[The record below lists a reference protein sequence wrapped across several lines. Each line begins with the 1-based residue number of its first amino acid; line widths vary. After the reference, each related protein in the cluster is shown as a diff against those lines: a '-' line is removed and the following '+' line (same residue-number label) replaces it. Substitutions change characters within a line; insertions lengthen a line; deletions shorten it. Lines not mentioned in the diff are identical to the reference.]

1 MTDTLLDQGISAAIT
16 GRRDEARALL
26 SQVVETDDT
35 NEQAWL
41 WLSGLV
47 DDPEDIRTCLENVLH
62 LNPENVK
69 AQHGMAWLE
78 QSHGISRTPVAAAE
92 IDPASDRAGDA
103 PDQVAA
109 PIEKPDPSP
118 ALAAAELPRIDDPC
132 PYCGAAA
139 QPDAK
144 RCGACGKSLMA
155 PAEGHEKRSKA
166 LTTLGTFWGIGG
178 VFSLLG
184 GALTI
189 VSFIMTMRGGSA
201 LLPPPT
207 ISRSGA
213 NAAAI
218 YSKVLMASMYGQI
231 LGAVGYGIFQL
242 VIARGLFRRR
252 RWAWIVSAV
261 LQGLQLLVAL
271 GIVLFFATMMRML
284 IASLPGGNSRS
295 GSPLGTVIFVLVL
308 LLMFAPQIVSML
320 LLFFSYGDVFAPMK
334 RISVHVSVAKPAQH
348 YNNGLD
354 YKNRG
359 MWYMAAQEWAAAV
372 RDAPHEPNFL
382 HALGLAFAQLG
393 QFDRARSTLDFALQ
407 VAPADAGLAE
417 SRTLVD
423 RMEKRG
429 GRW

>member
-16 GRRDEARALL
+16 GRREEARALL
-26 SQVVETDDT
+26 SQVVEADDR

-62 LNPENVK
+62 LNPDNVK

-78 QSHGISRTPVAAAE
+78 QSHGIGRTPVAVVESEATLDA
-92 IDPASDRAGDA
+92 A
-103 PDQVAA
+103 PDAADQNAA
-109 PIEKPDPSP
+109 PVEKPDPSP
-118 ALAAAELPRIDDPC
+118 ALMAAELPRVDDPC

-139 QPDAK
+139 QPEAK
-144 RCGACGKSLMA
+144 RCPSCGKALMA
-155 PAEGHEKRSKA
+155 RAEGHEQRSKA
-166 LTTLGTFWGIGG
+166 LTILGVLWGIGG

-184 GALTI
+184 AALTI
-189 VSFIMTMRGGSA
+189 FG
-201 LLPPPT
+201 LLMAQ
-207 ISRSGA
+207 RSGA
-213 NAAAI
+213 AMLPPANLSRAGASAASMYGKIA
-218 YSKVLMASMYGQI
+218 MASMYGQI
-231 LGAVGYGIFQL
+231 LGALGYGLFQL
-242 VIARGLFRRR
+242 AIARGLFGRR

-261 LQGLQLLVAL
+261 LQGLQLLIAL
-271 GIVLFFATMMRML
+271 GVVLFFAAMLRMF
-284 IASLPGGNSRS
+284 IAGLPGGTSRS
-295 GSPLGTVIFVLVL
+295 GSPLGTVIFVLL
-308 LLMFAPQIVSML
+308 LLMMFAPQIVSLL
-320 LLFFSYGDVFAPMK
+320 LLFFSYSDVFAPMK
-334 RISVHVSVAKPAQH
+334 RISVHLAVAKPAQH

-372 RDAPHEPNFL
+372 KDAPHEPNFL

-417 SRTLVD
+417 SRALID

-429 GRW
+429 RW